1 MQHGCATMG
10 LDATL
15 KFHSPTDENALTL
28 EFAKQACKAAKS
40 DNREELGDGKRSTRT
55 SQLPGLMVW
64 FG

>member
-1 MQHGCATMG
+1 MG

-15 KFHSPTDENALTL
+15 KFHSPTDDGLNALTL
-28 EFAKQACKAAKS
+28 EFAKQVCKAAKS
-40 DNREELGDGKRSTRT
+40 DNREELGDGKRSKRT